1 MEDQIKELIAKG
13 IKLDYSEHFI
23 NGKTIL
29 RWGNDKDYITC
40 EVTPRKSWKNALE
53 VVDHDTIMK
62 IKNSVEVIIEESIK
76 DFGNNHQKQVDDN
89 SRSFQA
95 ILPAIL
101 EDRRNQYA
109 LMKDCKIIEYF
120 STAFDAEKSGLL
132 LYPDH
137 MFSVQKVTDEV
148 INLGAF
154 SL

>member
-40 EVTPRKSWKNALE
+40 EVTPRKSWGNALE
-53 VVDHDTIMK
+53 VTDHDTIMK

-76 DFGNNHQKQVDDN
+76 DFGNNHQKQLDDN
-89 SRSFQA
+89 FRSFNE
-95 ILPAIL
+95 ILPTIL
-101 EDRRNQYA
+101 DARRNQYA
-109 LMKDCKIIEYF
+109 LMKDCEIIEYF
-120 STAFDAEKSGLL
+120 STLFDAEKAGLL

-137 MFSVQKVTDEV
+137 IFSVQKITDEV
-148 INLGAF
+148 INLGGF